1 MSSVV
6 KVIEIISESPDS
18 VEDAVQRG
26 LERAART
33 LDGIKSAWISETKV
47 NTSADGTISSWRV
60 CMRVSFVLD

>member
-18 VEDAVQRG
+18 VEDAVQEG

-33 LDGIKSAWISETKV
+33 LDGIQGAWISETKV
-47 NTSADGTISSWRV
+47 ITGPDGKITAWRV
-60 CMRVSFVLD
+60 CMRVSFVLS